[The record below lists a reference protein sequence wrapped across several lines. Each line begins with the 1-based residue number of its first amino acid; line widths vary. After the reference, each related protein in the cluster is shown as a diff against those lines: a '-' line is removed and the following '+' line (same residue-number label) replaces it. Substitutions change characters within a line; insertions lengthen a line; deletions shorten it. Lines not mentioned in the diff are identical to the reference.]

1 MVRWILRGDWRS
13 FSISLLTHTLS
24 PWPEGVCIAV
34 RFGNQVLSP
43 GYTLCVHIVRPYLKQ
58 NKTKQETEAA
68 MKHSLRQPKIILIL
82 MGCPYHELYSVMA
95 KDPVVGLV
103 DAASSGHL
111 KTLELSSIPGR
122 TTWNDLYLIWLEI
135 AGGVLWAQHSGSS
148 SSSSKV
154 SSLRPTWLPI
164 MSSRIAW
171 VTQQDHVWERSKE
184 KGGGEREGGWAGR
197 QVHSGAG
204 HQCTGHPPQLFCADT
219 FGFPSTE
226 WGFWARQ
233 PLLTVS

>member
-1 MVRWILRGDWRS
+1 M
-13 FSISLLTHTLS
+13 
-24 PWPEGVCIAV
+24 

-58 NKTKQETEAA
+58 NQTKQEAEAA

-122 TTWNDLYLIWLEI
+122 TT
-135 AGGVLWAQHSGSS
+135 
-148 SSSSKV
+148 
-154 SSLRPTWLPI
+154 
-164 MSSRIAW
+164 
-171 VTQQDHVWERSKE
+171 
-184 KGGGEREGGWAGR
+184 
-197 QVHSGAG
+197 
-204 HQCTGHPPQLFCADT
+204 
-219 FGFPSTE
+219 
-226 WGFWARQ
+226 
-233 PLLTVS
+233 